1 MNDYFW
7 RRHAN
12 PWSVWTRFAAI
23 PAMILAVWSRV
34 WLGWWALVPVAAVV
48 VWLII
53 NPVAFRPV
61 DEPTAWV
68 SKAVYGEQ
76 IWLTQRERVPEVYR
90 TIMRWLVA
98 AGLAG
103 FGFIGWGLCALDV
116 WPILYGA
123 TLVVFSQ
130 LWQLD
135 RMRLLYDELQAKR
148 LGDSS
153 AV

>member
-1 MNDYFW
+1 
-7 RRHAN
+7 
-12 PWSVWTRFAAI
+12 
-23 PAMILAVWSRV
+23 MILAVWSRV
-34 WLGWWALVPVAAVV
+34 WLGRWALVPVAVVV

-61 DEPTAWV
+61 VEPTAWV

-76 IWLTQRERVPEVYR
+76 IWLTQRDRAPAVYR
-90 TIMRWLVA
+90 TMMRWLIA

-103 FGFIGWGLCALDV
+103 FLFIAWGLWALDV
-116 WPILYGA
+116 WPTVYGA

-148 LGDSS
+148 QD
-153 AV
+153 VMPTEIQ

>member
-1 MNDYFW
+1 LNDYFW

-34 WLGWWALVPVAAVV
+34 WLGRWALVPVAVVV

-61 DEPTAWV
+61 VEPTAWV

-76 IWLTQRERVPEVYR
+76 IWLTQRDRAPAVYR
-90 TIMRWLVA
+90 TMMRWLIA

-103 FGFIGWGLCALDV
+103 FLFIAWGLWALDV
-116 WPILYGA
+116 WPTVYGA

-148 LGDSS
+148 PGDSS

>member
-1 MNDYFW
+1 
-7 RRHAN
+7 
-12 PWSVWTRFAAI
+12 
-23 PAMILAVWSRV
+23 MILAVWSRV
-34 WLGWWALVPVAAVV
+34 GLGWWALVPVALVV

-76 IWLTQRERVPEVYR
+76 IWLTQREQVPVVYR

-98 AGLAG
+98 VGLAG
-103 FGFIGWGLCALDV
+103 LGFVGWGLWALDV
-116 WPILYGA
+116 WPIVYGA

-135 RMRLLYDELQAKR
+135 RMRLLYDELQAKQ
-148 LGDSS
+148 LGYSS

>member
-34 WLGWWALVPVAAVV
+34 GLGWWALVPVALVV

-76 IWLTQRERVPEVYR
+76 IWLTQREQVPVVYR

-98 AGLAG
+98 VGLAG
-103 FGFIGWGLCALDV
+103 LGFVGWGLWALDV
-116 WPILYGA
+116 WPIVYGA

-135 RMRLLYDELQAKR
+135 RMRLLYDELQAKQ
-148 LGDSS
+148 LGYSS

>member
-1 MNDYFW
+1 LNEFW

-23 PAMILAVWSRV
+23 PATILAVWSRV

-48 VWLII
+48 AWLII
-53 NPVAFRPV
+53 NPVAFRAV
-61 DEPTAWV
+61 DEPISWV

-76 IWLTQRERVPEVYR
+76 IWLTQRGRVPVVYL

-98 AGLAG
+98 VGLAG
-103 FGFIGWGLCALDV
+103 FFFIGWGLWALDV
-116 WPILYGA
+116 WPTVYGA

-135 RMRLLYDELQAKR
+135 RMRLLYDELESER
-148 LGDSS
+148 SGDPS